1 MKKLPLFRLFIF
13 NIIISTSKEHM
24 FDDERT
30 CEIMN
35 RQELIERIEKLTPEQ
50 FEMLIDLWTQQ
61 EQESVPT
68 SQSDRQTSLRPCG

>member
-1 MKKLPLFRLFIF
+1 
-13 NIIISTSKEHM
+13 M
-24 FDDERT
+24 FDDERI

-61 EQESVPT
+61 EQESVPI
-68 SQSDRQTSLRPCG
+68 SQSDHQTLMQPSA

>member
-13 NIIISTSKEHM
+13 NIIISNSKEHM